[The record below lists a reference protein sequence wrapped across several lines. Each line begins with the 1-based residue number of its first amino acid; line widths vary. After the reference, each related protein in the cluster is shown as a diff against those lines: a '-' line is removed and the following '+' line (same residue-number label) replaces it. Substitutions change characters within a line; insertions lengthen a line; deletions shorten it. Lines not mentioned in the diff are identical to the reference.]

1 MKPAKKPFV
10 VEIKNPRRLSRG
22 KNSIWDKVDL
32 KAAGDQVT
40 GELMAEEGTE
50 AVVDKNAGDISA

>member
-40 GELMAEEGTE
+40 GELMAEESAE
-50 AVVDKNAGDISA
+50 AVANKNAGDISA

>member
-22 KNSIWDKVDL
+22 KNSIWEKVDL

-40 GELMAEEGTE
+40 DELMAKEGAE
-50 AVVDKNAGDISA
+50 AVAEKNAGDISA